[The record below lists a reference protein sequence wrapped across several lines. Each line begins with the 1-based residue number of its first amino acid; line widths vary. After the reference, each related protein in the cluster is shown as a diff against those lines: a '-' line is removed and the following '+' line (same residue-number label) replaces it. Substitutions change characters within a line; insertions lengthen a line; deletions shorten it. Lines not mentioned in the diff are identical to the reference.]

1 MINFGD
7 YTDFFIF
14 LGGLLILCGIIYFL
28 FRNKFNDIF
37 ISEEEMPEPEVSR
50 RAPVVEVMFPTV
62 SKDTVSSPMLKK
74 IGSILLAII
83 IGGFLL
89 NQFLMWKLNSAGSSG
104 KPFDISISVS
114 KK

>member
-1 MINFGD
+1 MINLGD
-7 YTDFFIF
+7 YSDFYIF
-14 LGGLLILCGIIYFL
+14 LGGLLVVGGIVYF
-28 FRNKFNDIF
+28 FIRNKFNDIF
-37 ISEEEMPEPEVSR
+37 ISEEEIPEPEVSKLF
-50 RAPVVEVMFPTV
+50 PVVEVLFPAD
-62 SKDTVSSPMLKK
+62 SKDTVPSPLFKK

-89 NQFLMWKLNSAGSSG
+89 NQFLMWKLNSSGSSD

>member
-1 MINFGD
+1 MINLSD

-14 LGGLLILCGIIYFL
+14 AGGLLIIVGITYFV
-28 FRNKFNDIF
+28 FRNKFSEVF
-37 ISEEEMPEPEVSR
+37 ISEEEIPEPEVSTH
-50 RAPVVEVMFPTV
+50 APTV
-62 SKDTVSSPMLKK
+62 EISLSESSENTVSSPLVRK

-89 NQFLMWKLNSAGSSG
+89 NQYLMWKLNSAGFSD
-104 KPFDISISVS
+104 KPFDINISVS